1 MMKRVYTVTFG
12 DVAENHARMQK
23 IGVLAKN
30 GYSVEKVAYLAG
42 KLTEK
47 GLKCEIVDLSNHW

>member
-1 MMKRVYTVTFG
+1 MLKRVYTVTFG

-30 GYSVEKVAYLAG
+30 GYSIEKVAALSQ
-42 KLTEK
+42 KLTAAK
-47 GLKCEIVDLSNHW
+47 LLF